1 MMVMS
6 TARCVYDDQVVSGFG
21 LLGQE
26 VESLIRYWEI
36 GLAEEERTWARI
48 ILCSRCG
55 HILSEISLSGL
66 IKETRLGWRGKQGRG
81 CLCSNDDQ
89 VVSGFGLG
97 LKQELCA

>member
-1 MMVMS
+1 MVW
-6 TARCVYDDQVVSGFG
+6 SGRR
-21 LLGQE
+21 L
-26 VESLIRYWEI
+26 ESLIRYWEI
-36 GLAEEERTWARI
+36 GKVEEERTRI
-48 ILCSRCG
+48 ILCSRGG

-89 VVSGFGLG
+89 VVSGFGLS